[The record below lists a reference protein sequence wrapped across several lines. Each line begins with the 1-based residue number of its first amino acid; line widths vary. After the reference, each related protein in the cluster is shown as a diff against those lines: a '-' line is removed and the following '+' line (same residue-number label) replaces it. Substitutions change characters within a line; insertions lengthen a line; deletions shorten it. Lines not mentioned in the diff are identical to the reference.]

1 MISDGMQLLGEQTND
16 LANGKDQEFS
26 ITEEEGTDVS
36 RYALGTGGEE
46 SCLDDVPN
54 FSPPKH
60 TSTPINSQR
69 GQNK

>member
-1 MISDGMQLLGEQTND
+1 MISDGMQLVGE
-16 LANGKDQEFS
+16 QEFS
-26 ITEEEGTDVS
+26 ITEDEGTDVS

-46 SCLDDVPN
+46 SCLEDVHN
-54 FSPPKH
+54 FSSPKH